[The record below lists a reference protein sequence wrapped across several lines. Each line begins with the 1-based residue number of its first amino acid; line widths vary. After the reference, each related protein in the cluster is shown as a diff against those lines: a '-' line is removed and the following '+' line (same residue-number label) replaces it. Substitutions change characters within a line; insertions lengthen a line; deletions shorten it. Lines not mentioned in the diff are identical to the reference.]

1 MENDQIES
9 LRQRFGGGQL
19 EESLELKAKA
29 SPKPAAGETAGPQE
43 IQTLLDE
50 VTKQGNLVRE
60 LKAQKADKNQVAA
73 EVTKLLDL
81 KKQLALAEGK
91 PLETPKGKKKK

>member
-1 MENDQIES
+1 MVTLVVLQ
-9 LRQRFGGGQL
+9 
-19 EESLELKAKA
+19 AKA
-29 SPKPAAGETAGPQE
+29 SPRPAAEETLKTAGPQE